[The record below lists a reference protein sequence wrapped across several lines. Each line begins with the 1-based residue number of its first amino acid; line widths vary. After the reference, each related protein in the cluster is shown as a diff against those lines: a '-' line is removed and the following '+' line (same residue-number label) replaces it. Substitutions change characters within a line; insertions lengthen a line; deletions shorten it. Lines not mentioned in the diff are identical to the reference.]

1 MSKNNQ
7 SFISYYNQFK
17 DKIFN
22 YLFYRTGFDR
32 ELAEDLTSEVFIK
45 AFKNFDSFDR
55 DKHFQSWIFTIT
67 KNHLINHYKADK
79 RIVPIEDVEQT
90 LSIPPEDIGRVL
102 EVKNIISIIETM
114 DDSDRG
120 PLLMRYV
127 SDLTNQ
133 EIAQVLDK
141 DEGAVRTQVSRSLVK
156 LRILLKI

>member
-45 AFKNFDSFDR
+45 AFKSFNSFDK
-55 DKHFQSWIFTIT
+55 DKQFQSWIFTIT

-79 RIVPIEDVEQT
+79 KNIPIEDVEQT
-90 LSIPPEDIGRVL
+90 LSILPEDIGQAL
-102 EVKNIISIIETM
+102 EIKSIIGIIEKM
-114 DDSDRG
+114 DSSDKE

-133 EIAQVLDK
+133 EIAQILDK
-141 DEGAVRTQVSRSLVK
+141 DEGAIRTQISRSLAK
-156 LRILLKI
+156 LRTLLNS

>member
-45 AFKNFDSFDR
+45 AFKSFNSFDK
-55 DKHFQSWIFTIT
+55 DKQFQSWIFTIT

-79 RIVPIEDVEQT
+79 KNIPIEDVEQT
-90 LSIPPEDIGRVL
+90 LSVLPDDIGRAL
-102 EVKNIISIIETM
+102 EIKNIISIIETM
-114 DDSDRG
+114 DNSDKE

-133 EIAQVLDK
+133 EIAIVLDK
-141 DEGAVRTQVSRSLVK
+141 DEGAIRTQISRSLAK
-156 LRILLKI
+156 LRTLLNS